1 MLADLLNTHIHS
13 HTEISQVELRSG
25 QVKVPAFMVGGLP
38 SNTYTGLM
46 PTSSMRQVRVNI
58 PCRWLVTSPSAFV
71 SWLSPLRPIITAGRM
86 LLATSS
92 EVL

>member
-1 MLADLLNTHIHS
+1 
-13 HTEISQVELRSG
+13 
-25 QVKVPAFMVGGLP
+25 
-38 SNTYTGLM
+38 
-46 PTSSMRQVRVNI
+46 VNI